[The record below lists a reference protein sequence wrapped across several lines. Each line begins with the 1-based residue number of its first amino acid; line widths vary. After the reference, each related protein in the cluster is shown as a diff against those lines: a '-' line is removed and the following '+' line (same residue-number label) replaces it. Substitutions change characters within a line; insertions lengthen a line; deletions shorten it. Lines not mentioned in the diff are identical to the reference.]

1 MAQKNRHSETL
12 LQVWREACRHIEI
25 AEATETIAALLAG
38 QLPLHS
44 LLVYRLSPAS
54 RAVEV
59 AARGGAEAGG
69 DPRVILPSDHMR
81 RLLAWCREGTP
92 ARAARE
98 GLMPVLRRLTPPAA
112 RGDVIVGPL
121 LAAGDPSGL
130 VLFTAP
136 AMTSF
141 GQDDAELLVELI
153 EPFAVALENDR
164 RLHEIARL
172 REAAEAD
179 RGALL
184 AKLGRSDVTAP
195 IVGVESGLRSVMERV
210 RVVAGADLPVLL
222 FGETGSGKEVIA
234 RSIHQQSA
242 RANGPFIRVNCGAI
256 PPELIDSQLFGHERG
271 SFTGAVD
278 RRKGWFERADGGT
291 LLLDEIGDLP
301 LAAQVRLLRVLEDG
315 TLERVGGQ
323 QPVHVDVRVI
333 GATHRDLPAMVRS
346 GEFRADLWHR
356 LAAFPI
362 TIPPLRERPA
372 DIGPLARHFAEKA
385 ATRFGLS
392 LAVPTAE
399 DVRLLATYPWPGN
412 VRELAAVIDRAAL
425 LGGGHRLEV
434 AAALGIGAPGTQP
447 MSATPAPFTAASR
460 GTAATNFA
468 GDSAGAIDAGDS
480 AGASGA
486 GESAV
491 ADGAADGHNLRAI
504 RGDDAPEP
512 ATLDAVMRA
521 HIEAALRASLGRV
534 EGPFG
539 AAARLNINPNTLR
552 ARMRR
557 LNINWRSFRP
567 APAGSPRRGER
578 R

>member
-1 MAQKNRHSETL
+1 
-12 LQVWREACRHIEI
+12 
-25 AEATETIAALLAG
+25 
-38 QLPLHS
+38 
-44 LLVYRLSPAS
+44 
-54 RAVEV
+54 
-59 AARGGAEAGG
+59 
-69 DPRVILPSDHMR
+69 
-81 RLLAWCREGTP
+81 
-92 ARAARE
+92 
-98 GLMPVLRRLTPPAA
+98 
-112 RGDVIVGPL
+112 
-121 LAAGDPSGL
+121 
-130 VLFTAP
+130 
-136 AMTSF
+136 
-141 GQDDAELLVELI
+141 
-153 EPFAVALENDR
+153 
-164 RLHEIARL
+164 
-172 REAAEAD
+172 
-179 RGALL
+179 
-184 AKLGRSDVTAP
+184 
-195 IVGVESGLRSVMERV
+195 
-210 RVVAGADLPVLL
+210 
-222 FGETGSGKEVIA
+222 
-234 RSIHQQSA
+234 
-242 RANGPFIRVNCGAI
+242 
-256 PPELIDSQLFGHERG
+256 
-271 SFTGAVD
+271 
-278 RRKGWFERADGGT
+278 
-291 LLLDEIGDLP
+291 
-301 LAAQVRLLRVLEDG
+301 
-315 TLERVGGQ
+315 
-323 QPVHVDVRVI
+323 
-333 GATHRDLPAMVRS
+333 
-346 GEFRADLWHR
+346 
-356 LAAFPI
+356 
-362 TIPPLRERPA
+362 
-372 DIGPLARHFAEKA
+372 
-385 ATRFGLS
+385 
-392 LAVPTAE
+392 
-399 DVRLLATYPWPGN
+399 